1 MGDKRRPFQT
11 SRDTI
16 SVSGFPTRG
25 RRDRA
30 VFVGISLVAV
40 FLCEF
45 AVAAEAPPFSV
56 PQVKAAQLYKLI
68 SFIEWPAEAHPND
81 QTPITF
87 GILGEDPFGAA
98 FEELLRADKN
108 KGRPIVIK
116 HFKTPKELTFCHV
129 LFIAASEKRNWSE
142 IAQKIQGQSVLTV
155 GDYEEFAVSGGIIHF
170 FIEDNSIRFE
180 INLAAAERARLKISS
195 QVLNLKLVKIVRD
208 SSS

>member
-1 MGDKRRPFQT
+1 MDEERL
-11 SRDTI
+11 
-16 SVSGFPTRG
+16 PTRTSSIRNFLPG
-25 RRDRA
+25 APPRRRRDRA
-30 VFVGISLVAV
+30 VLVGISLVAV

-45 AVAAEAPPFSV
+45 ALAAETPFSV

-68 SFIEWPAEAHPND
+68 SFIEWPAEAHSND
-81 QTPITF
+81 QSPITI

-98 FEELLRADKN
+98 FEELLRVVKN

-155 GDYEEFAVSGGIIHF
+155 GDYEEFARQGGIIHF

-180 INLAAAERARLKISS
+180 INLSAAERARMKISS
-195 QVLNLKLVKIVRD
+195 QVLNLKLVKVIRD